1 MRAFVSVS
9 QPASWVLW
17 LPFGSFCQFAWWS
30 GFLPIRTDS
39 RAASLCFDLCRRV
52 GGMGGGEGGP
62 GGARFH
68 RAIMNFAARCPSAL
82 RDGVLEGPGA
92 VFCADRAQ
100 KLQGPKLQGNKSEKL
115 SNASASV
122 SRIACYCKTHQGT
135 HTAHRTSSVTPP
147 ARALGR
153 AALAAARRAAPQ
165 NLAVTRGQRPR
176 CTVRP
181 HRRAP
186 RGHNAHAHTLRSN
199 AAGENA
205 LLPQLER
212 PRRVVGRRPDVVAAP
227 VLHREL
233 TAAPPTR
240 ETAVP

>member
-165 NLAVTRGQRPR
+165 FSGNTRPA
-176 CTVRP
+176 TAL
-181 HRRAP
+181 HRA
-186 RGHNAHAHTLRSN
+186 
-199 AAGENA
+199 
-205 LLPQLER
+205 
-212 PRRVVGRRPDVVAAP
+212 AAP
-227 VLHREL
+227 ARTARPQRARTHTTQQRGWRER
-233 TAAPPTR
+233 AAPPTR
-240 ETAVP
+240 EAAARRRAPTGRGRRTGSA